1 MKLSILMPVYNEKK
15 WLPQIVE
22 KVLQQKIGGINDMEL
37 LIVNDGSTD
46 GTAEVLK
53 ELTKRYAK
61 RIRVFAHQENRG
73 KGASIQTA
81 VKYMTGDICIIQ
93 DADMEYDPADYP
105 LILEPIIS
113 NRADCVYGSRFA
125 GTQPKRVLFFWHY
138 VGNKFLTLLSNMLTN
153 INLTDMET
161 CYKAFRADVLKSI
174 PIRSERFGFEP
185 EITAKIARRKLRIY
199 EVGIGYHGRTYQ
211 EGKKITWKDGLQA
224 LGIILKYWIVDDSR
238 KEPDAR

>member
-1 MKLSILMPVYNEKK
+1 MPVYNEKK

-22 KVLQQKIGGINDMEL
+22 KVLAQKIDRINDIEL
-37 LIVNDGSTD
+37 LIVDDASDD

-53 ELTKRYAK
+53 ELSGRYAK

-73 KGASIQTA
+73 KGACIQTA

-93 DADMEYDPADYP
+93 DADMEYDPADYS

-138 VGNKFLTLLSNMLTN
+138 VGNKFLTLLSNTFTN

-238 KEPDAR
+238 KESDAR